1 MDDSLARGMA
11 RLLAGTDAASA
22 EDIADALWVAR
33 VIGRSGSREEGPQ
46 EEPAHADDFGA
57 DAGGETWA
65 DVGSGKRGRLGSRTS
80 GSWLSRLLAP
90 RNVRQDRTRD
100 ARRPVAAPPP
110 AVPLHPVSAGMGGAM
125 APRAPGT
132 ENSGEASDGLGAVV
146 RVQSE
151 PALSESLSISQALR
165 PLKRQVR
172 APGVQRLDEAA
183 TARATCESS
192 VLMPAWLPHT
202 ERWLSID
209 LIVDMG
215 PSMVIWRRLA
225 AELRTLLEGH
235 GAFRM
240 VRTWSLDSGGP
251 EPRLSPFRRRQG
263 SGPKRTVPLEQLA
276 DPTGRRVLL
285 LLTDGVGPLWHGGG
299 LSEALCQW
307 SRNRPVAVLQ
317 VLPRSMWHRT
327 ALPPVPVL
335 ARPGRPG
342 HATPQF
348 RTETAVPGTPSQVQC
363 QRFVPVLELDAD
375 WIAPWAQVVAG
386 RAAGWTP
393 MLAVPVGGSE
403 ADIAA
408 APDEQVEAPTGL
420 DPATLVERFRSEASP
435 SAFELAGYLAA
446 TPLVLPVMR
455 LVQRTMMPRSKPAHL
470 AEVFLSGLLTP
481 ADGAATAPDPGEDPD
496 LRLYDFQPGVRD
508 VLLDTLTRQE
518 SLRTL
523 DVVGQ
528 ISGRVAQRLGG
539 SLDFRALVPAT
550 DAEGTWHLPEGS
562 LPFARV
568 AASVL
573 AGLGGEHR
581 ATATALAERITAGS
595 DDPPRPD
602 HRPRRAPRATPAPSR
617 SSLVVHRPMLFVGLG
632 GTGCLIGAE
641 LERRLRTGLC
651 GPDGTALTD
660 VGLAPHQLPDHVQFV
675 YADYSENELQRLPQ
689 LVVDPSLRA
698 AYARTSRVTHNLLS
712 HFDSSPE
719 VTRMLRAVMRDE
731 VADWLPPRID
741 EPKVTPLHAGAGQ
754 LPTIGR
760 AALFATLRNGLA
772 PVLEPLLQAIDG
784 IARSAS
790 GLRSRRVDGC
800 DVFVAFSV
808 AGGTGAGIFL
818 DYLHLINYAF
828 QLRRFDGLRIHPL
841 VVMPSAFPAAAG
853 GGREAELNA
862 ASALVDLSRLVD
874 AQNAPEGSQLGDL
887 DRQLGFGIRYPGNA
901 PIRLR
906 PGILPTAFLFSPTAG
921 IRPADLRDSIVSL
934 VTSLVGS
941 QPDDGPSRER
951 RTAADGDPTTFA
963 ERWINRGVQ
972 RSAPS
977 PTGIGRMGLSTS
989 LAATLTAPTEQL
1001 ADLVAGRLLRTGV
1014 TDLVVRSEARL
1025 RDQALPMIRQLFADS
1040 RLEELWERRQLPVPE
1055 PDPVPRGGRA
1065 IEQTLGERIEYMQM
1079 LLTDLRSQA
1088 DRAVIAMAERFA
1100 PRPAIEQL
1108 LRTVD
1113 PFLAERIVVG
1123 VPDSE
1128 DPVVRLGF
1136 LGMLDQRASLPQR
1149 PPGVTAQPPK
1159 VPRIRGQLGGLAP
1172 VRWADDDVQA
1182 AVQEQDAWYLWCC
1195 RMLWHEA
1202 WRTQQTH
1209 WRPLADAVHTDVR
1222 RLVDVF
1228 HQHGE
1233 QEPRVSQQKA
1243 LELYED
1249 RTGIAY
1255 MLPPHGT
1262 LNHVYEDVVTRLI
1275 RREGLREMDDEG
1287 ALLLRLVDG
1296 DTWRTVH
1303 AESRGDPEDAVAR
1316 VMGRLQA
1323 RITRVFAE
1331 SGLHLE
1337 ERPLLPSIATLLAA
1351 AAGDADARDQVGKGA
1366 LDLFGRKLT
1375 GLLPVGFTP
1384 EGTGLLRVLVSHPR
1398 VQPMEQVREYLGKA
1412 LRLPSDAKNS
1422 VEYRGVESD
1431 SITVLLVRSEMS
1443 LTQVPEARNALR
1455 RWARAKDSEQAVD
1468 VLRWRQRLGYRDGWI
1483 VSDVEDRRVILH
1495 RLLCCMWNGQVD
1507 VVDGDSASPDRIRL
1521 RLSPERGPGVPG
1533 VRLRLGD
1540 FPGGVSSWAELLRSY
1555 ERWTILD
1562 EQPTVEDYCRELMG
1576 AQPLGLVR
1584 TGSDPHPLFVTL
1596 VEKVAPRQLELLR
1609 ERRERGGE
1617 RVEGWVRPLWEFWAE
1632 TLPAALDT
1640 EFGDPRA
1647 LQPTLRTLLEH
1658 LRSDTPTARV
1668 THEDFSAPRRT
1679 ALDEDDWGTAPW
1691 DDDSP
1696 GDRRGAPWDDD
1707 SPGDRRGAPWDDGS
1721 SGDRRGAPWDDD
1733 A

>member
-11 RLLAGTDAASA
+11 RLLAGTDTPSTD
-22 EDIADALWVAR
+22 DIADALWVAR

-46 EEPAHADDFGA
+46 EEPAHVDDFGA

-65 DVGSGKRGRLGSRTS
+65 DVGSGRGGRPGSGTS
-80 GSWLSRLLAP
+80 GSWLSRLLAQ
-90 RNVRQDRTRD
+90 RNARRDRTRD
-100 ARRPVAAPPP
+100 ASPIAAPPP

-125 APRAPGT
+125 APLAPGT
-132 ENSGEASDGLGAVV
+132 ENSGEASEGLGAVV

-202 ERWLSID
+202 ERWLSVD

-240 VRTWSLDSGGP
+240 VRTWSLDSGEA

-327 ALPPVPVL
+327 GLPPVPVL
-335 ARPGRPG
+335 ARPGPPG

-348 RTETAVPGTPSQVQC
+348 RTETAVPGTPSQGRC
-363 QRFVPVLELDAD
+363 RRFVPVLELDAD

-403 ADIAA
+403 TDNAA
-408 APDEQVEAPTGL
+408 APDEEVEAPAGL
-420 DPATLVERFRSEASP
+420 DPAALVERFRSEASP

-481 ADGAATAPDPGEDPD
+481 ADGGAAPDPGEDPD
-496 LRLYDFQPGVRD
+496 LRLYDFRPGVRD

-539 SLDFRALVPAT
+539 SLDFRALVPTT
-550 DAEGTWHLPEGS
+550 DAEGTWRLPEGS

-595 DDPPRPD
+595 DEPPRPD
-602 HRPRRAPRATPAPSR
+602 HKPRRAPRATPAPSR
-617 SSLVVHRPMLFVGLG
+617 SSLAVHRPMLFVGLG

-651 GPDGTALTD
+651 GADGTALTD

-675 YADYSENELQRLPQ
+675 YADYSEKELQRLPQ
-689 LVVDPSLRA
+689 FVVDPSLRD
-698 AYARTSRVTHNLLS
+698 AYARTSRVTHNLLPD
-712 HFDSSPE
+712 FDSSPE
-719 VTRMLRAVMRDE
+719 VTRTLRLALHDE
-731 VADWLPPRID
+731 VADWLPPHVD
-741 EPKVTPLHAGAGQ
+741 EPRIAPLHAGAGQ

-790 GLRSRRVDGC
+790 GLGSRRGDGC

-818 DYLHLINYAF
+818 DYLHLINHAF
-828 QLRRFDGLRIHPL
+828 RLRRFDRLRIHPL

-862 ASALVDLSRLVD
+862 APALVDLSRLVD
-874 AQNAPEGSQLGDL
+874 AQNAPEGSHELGDL
-887 DRQLGFGIRYPGNA
+887 DRQLGLGIRYPGTA
-901 PIRLR
+901 PVRLP
-906 PGILPTAFLFSPTAG
+906 PGILPTAFLFSRTAG
-921 IRPADLRDSIVSL
+921 IRPADLSDSIVSL

-941 QPDDGPSRER
+941 QPDDGPSRGR
-951 RTAADGDPTTFA
+951 GTAVDDDPTTFA
-963 ERWINRGVQ
+963 ERWINRGVR
-972 RSAPS
+972 RSDRS

-1014 TDLVVRSEARL
+1014 RDLVERSEARSWD
-1025 RDQALPMIRQLFADS
+1025 RALPVIRQLFADS
-1040 RLEELWERRQLPVPE
+1040 GLEELWERGQLPVPE

-1065 IEQTLGERIEYMQM
+1065 IEHALGDRIGEMQR
-1079 LLTDLRSQA
+1079 LLSDLRSQA
-1088 DRAVIAMAERFA
+1088 DRAAIAMADRFA
-1100 PRPAIEQL
+1100 PRPAVNEL

-1128 DPVVRLGF
+1128 DPIARRGF
-1136 LGMLDQRASLPQR
+1136 LGMLDQRAATPQR
-1149 PPGVTAQPPK
+1149 PPGVTAQPPR

-1172 VRWADDDVQA
+1172 ARWADDDVQA
-1182 AVQEQDAWYLWCC
+1182 ALQEQDAWYLWRC

-1202 WRTQQTH
+1202 WKAQQTH

-1222 RLVDVF
+1222 RLVDAF
-1228 HQHGE
+1228 HQHGA

-1249 RTGIAY
+1249 RTGITY
-1255 MLPPHGT
+1255 LLPQQRT
-1262 LNHVYEDVVTRLI
+1262 LNHMYEEVVTRLI

-1303 AESRGDPEDAVAR
+1303 AQSRRDPDGAVAR
-1316 VMGRLQA
+1316 VKSLLQA

-1331 SGLHLE
+1331 NGPHLE
-1337 ERPLLPSIATLLAA
+1337 ERPLLPSIAMLLAA
-1351 AAGDADARDQVGKGA
+1351 AAGDADARDQVGKEA
-1366 LDLFGRKLT
+1366 LDVFGRKLT

-1398 VQPMEQVREYLGKA
+1398 VQPVEQVREYLGKA

-1443 LTQVPEARNALR
+1443 LTQVPEAREALR
-1455 RWARAKDSEQAVD
+1455 QWARAKDSEQAGD
-1468 VLRWRQRLGYRDGWI
+1468 WLRWRQRLGYRDGWI

-1521 RLSPERGPGVPG
+1521 RLFPERGPDVPG

-1540 FPGGVSSWAELLRSY
+1540 FPGSVSSWAELLRSY

-1562 EQPTVEDYCRELMG
+1562 EEPTVEDYCRELMG
-1576 AQPLGLVR
+1576 ARPLGLVR

-1658 LRSDTPTARV
+1658 LRGGTSAAPV
-1668 THEDFSAPRRT
+1668 TREDFSALRRM
-1679 ALDEDDWGTAPW
+1679 ASDEDDWAPW
-1691 DDDSP
+1691 DEGSP
-1696 GDRRGAPWDDD
+1696 RDRW
-1707 SPGDRRGAPWDDGS
+1707 
-1721 SGDRRGAPWDDD
+1721 GAPWDDD
-1733 A
+1733 AQ